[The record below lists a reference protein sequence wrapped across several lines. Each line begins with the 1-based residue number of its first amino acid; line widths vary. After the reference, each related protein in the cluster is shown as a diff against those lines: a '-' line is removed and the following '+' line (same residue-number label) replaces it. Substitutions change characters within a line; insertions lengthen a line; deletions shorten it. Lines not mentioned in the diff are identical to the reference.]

1 VSLDIIRTIKQ
12 WRVICLAFYWVL
24 LLGVMVIVCSV
35 AFGADDDNPY
45 ARETLRGLR
54 GIKVVIEHLKPH
66 TERAGLR
73 RSQIQTDVKL
83 RLRKAGIRVLTLEEG
98 LATPGGPYL
107 YININSSPGTGPLA
121 NLVAFN
127 IEVALKQSAFLTRNT
142 AITTL
147 GATTWSIGFLVG
159 VHQEDVRQ
167 IRDYV
172 GDLVDAFIN
181 DYLSV
186 NRK

>member
-1 VSLDIIRTIKQ
+1 VATLSLTKT
-12 WRVICLAFYWVL
+12 V
-24 LLGVMVIVCSV
+24 
-35 AFGADDDNPY
+35 
-45 ARETLRGLR
+45 
-54 GIKVVIEHLKPH
+54 
-66 TERAGLR
+66 
-73 RSQIQTDVKL
+73 RSID
-83 RLRKAGIRVLTLEEG
+83 
-98 LATPGGPYL
+98 
-107 YININSSPGTGPLA
+107 
-121 NLVAFN
+121 